1 MLTIFGRSSVV
12 NPIKMFLAS
21 QLHSSYTYFVL
32 EADQTSF
39 NRAEVQLKVRVRVMI
54 CFINFLWYNQS
65 NALITYQ
72 FRV

>member
-1 MLTIFGRSSVV
+1 
-12 NPIKMFLAS
+12 MFLAS

>member
-65 NALITYQ
+65 NTLITYQ

>member
-65 NALITYQ
+65 NAFITYQ

>member
-21 QLHSSYTYFVL
+21 QLLSSYTYFVL

-65 NALITYQ
+65 NTLITYQ

>member
-54 CFINFLWYNQS
+54 YFINFLWYNQS

>member
-65 NALITYQ
+65 KALITYQ

>member
-12 NPIKMFLAS
+12 NSIKMFLAS

>member
-54 CFINFLWYNQS
+54 CCINFLWYNQS
-65 NALITYQ
+65 NTLITYQ

>member
-54 CFINFLWYNQS
+54 CFHKLP
-65 NALITYQ
+65 
-72 FRV
+72 VV

>member
-12 NPIKMFLAS
+12 NPIKMFLAF

-39 NRAEVQLKVRVRVMI
+39 NRVEVQLKGNLPKI
-54 CFINFLWYNQS
+54 
-65 NALITYQ
+65 ALKYLS
-72 FRV
+72 